1 MRRYEVDSIRS
12 IALLLLIAYHIVIS
26 FILETIEISFIVNP
40 EGADG
45 FTGILIWFSQA
56 INIWRLPILFL
67 IAGMA
72 LKFSSDRRTIRKLFN
87 ERTIRILV
95 PLLFCSIFIVPL
107 QSLVFSRFYN
117 KEFFWFPNPGY
128 LWFLFSIFVYVIL
141 TLPIV
146 YIIKNKSDNLQF
158 KFIKKILK
166 IPFGVLVIFAIP
178 LMFLAA
184 VFNPESYAFFVWMP
198 YFGILNPHGFFIGLI
213 CFILGFS
220 FALSG
225 DIFWNSVRKIKYF
238 TLIIAIMFFLQR
250 SFLFMFPVFEGNIPV
265 YSLIINNILT
275 AFEASCWMIT
285 FAGFAS
291 SYFNK
296 STKLLSYMTLA
307 VYPMYIFHL
316 PIQNFM
322 ATFIYPLSIA
332 PILKFFLITSATIF
346 FSLVMFEIIKRIPK
360 FRLFFGIKP

>member
-26 FILETIEISFIVNP
+26 FIVETKGIQFVVNP
-40 EGADG
+40 EGADD
-45 FTGILIWFSQA
+45 FTGLLIWFSQA

-72 LKFSSDRRTIRKLFN
+72 LKFSSERRTIRKLLN

-107 QSLVFSRFYN
+107 QGLVFSRFYN
-117 KEFFWFPNPGY
+117 QDFFWFPNPGY

-141 TLPIV
+141 ALPMV
-146 YIIKNKSDNLQF
+146 YIVKNKFDNLQF
-158 KFIKKILK
+158 KFIKKTLK
-166 IPFGVLVIFAIP
+166 IPFGVLLIFAIP
-178 LMFLAA
+178 LMFLAT
-184 VFNPESYAFFVWMP
+184 VFNPESYAFFVWLP
-198 YFGILNPHGFFIGLI
+198 FFGIINPHGFFTGLA

-225 DIFWNSVRKIKYF
+225 DSFWDAVRKIKYF
-238 TLIIAIMFFLQR
+238 TLIIAIGLFCQR
-250 SFLFMFPVFEGNIPV
+250 SFLFMFPVFEGITPA
-265 YSLIINNILT
+265 YPLIVNNVLT

-285 FAGFAS
+285 LTGFVS

-296 STKLLSYMTLA
+296 STKVLSYMTLA

-332 PILKFFLITSATIF
+332 PILKFFLITIATIF